1 MFGKSY
7 LLKSF
12 IVFSLLTYL
21 AIPAIAI
28 GQVTIDNPLASDSLE
43 DLIDGIIT
51 FIFWVATALA
61 PLMIL
66 IAAFY
71 FLTSGGNPQQVSTAK
86 KIILYTLIGYT
97 IIIISKGL
105 IIILKDI
112 LGVT

>member
-1 MFGKSY
+1 MFNKSY
-7 LLKSF
+7 FPRIF
-12 IVFSLLTYL
+12 IFLSLI
-21 AIPAIAI
+21 ACSIIPTIAN
-28 GQVTIDNPLASDSLE
+28 GTVVIDNPLASDSLE